1 VNSLAAS
8 RAVPISDS
16 AGAWLWNPDSDRLD
30 IAPHMARLINEQGA
44 CAGDR
49 LTDFLACLLPDD
61 RDRVEAELHRS
72 LATGEELRVEFQVRW
87 ESGIVRGF
95 EMRGSVRGEP
105 GQPRELGGVIW
116 DASESLGMRNEL
128 QRKAF
133 SNEQYLL
140 AFRAARVS
148 AWTLQ
153 VGSLRFALDG
163 VGGDL
168 LGFIPGSFDG
178 SFDGFLAAVHP
189 DDRDAVAQGFDAA
202 LASGDRFAL
211 DFRVPAQDG
220 DGLRWMRLIGLV
232 FRNSTGRAVRAA
244 GTTQDVTLE
253 IEARLAMERAA
264 RELER
269 ARQVAE
275 AASAAKAQF
284 LANMSHEIRT
294 PMNAVIGMT
303 SLLLDTPLSAQQ
315 RDFADTIR
323 SSGDHLLTVIN
334 DILDFSKMEAGKL
347 ELEHSVVG
355 LHLCLEESLDL
366 VAVRAAQKRVELA
379 YLFEPGV
386 PEAIYGDLGRLR
398 QVLLNLLSNAVK
410 FTDSGEVFV
419 GVRSRPLDETG
430 KRHEIQFS
438 IRDTGIGIPPG
449 RMDRLFQAFSQ
460 VDYSSTR
467 RFGGTGLGLAI
478 TQQLV
483 TLMGGRVWA
492 ESEIDRGSTF
502 HFTIAG
508 DVAQAEAP
516 QLPTYPIGLDM
527 TGRRVLVVDD
537 NATNRRIA
545 RTYVSQWQMEAVDI
559 AAPEAALDLLRR
571 GEDFD
576 VAVLDYQMP
585 DMDGVQLAQAIHA
598 LPRYQ
603 RLPLVLLS
611 SVSVGRQE
619 LQGAEGHFKAIIN
632 KPIKP
637 SFLFDALA
645 QALIDAPRRLS
656 ARQNLP
662 VWESDL
668 AKRYPLKV
676 LLAED
681 NVVNQKVATL
691 MLSRLGYD
699 CDVAADGREAIRALE
714 RQHYD
719 LVFMDVQMPELD
731 GLSATRLICERWPA
745 GERPRIVAMTANASP
760 HDRQICLEAG
770 MDDYIS
776 KPVTPPALTEAIKR
790 AISVKN
796 PEMEA
801 LLSHATTLPRF

>member
-1 VNSLAAS
+1 MNSLAAS